1 MPRIFDNIDLPLLPA
16 LKETLQVSERAD
28 FSVGYFNLRG
38 WKLIDKLI
46 DEWAGGEGACCRL
59 LVGMQSAPEE
69 EFRAAYSLSDSE
81 EIIDQ
86 GTVVRLRRKVAEQFK
101 EQLEF
106 GAPTNSD
113 DAGLRRLS
121 AQLKAKKVIVK
132 LFLRHRLHAKLYLL
146 HRRDPNNPTVGFVGS
161 SNLTM
166 SGLAKQGEL
175 NVDVLDHDACQKL
188 QKWFEDRWA
197 DSRCIDI
204 SEELAD
210 IIDNSWVRERLPYH
224 IYLKIAYHLSQ
235 EARAGLSEFRIP
247 RDFGNRLFEFQ
258 TAAVKIAAHHLN
270 KRGGVLIGDVVG
282 LGKTLMATALAR
294 IFEDDQGVSTLIICP
309 KNLAKMWQAYV
320 DRYGMRAK
328 VMSASKV
335 IKDLP
340 NVPARYRLV
349 LIDESHNM
357 RNREGKRY
365 RAIQEYIKL
374 SDSRCILL

>member
-38 WKLIDKLI
+38 WKLIDTLI
-46 DEWAGGEGACCRL
+46 DQWPGGDGSCCRL
-59 LVGMQSAPEE
+59 LVGMQSAPQE
-69 EFRAAYSLSDSE
+69 EFRAAYSLTDSE

-86 GTVVRLRRKVAEQFK
+86 GTVVRLRKKVAKQFK

-106 GAPTNSD
+106 GAPTNPD

-132 LFLRHRLHAKLYLL
+132 LFLRHRLHAKLYLI
-146 HRRDPNNPTVGFVGS
+146 HRKDPNIPTVGFVGS

-188 QKWFEDRWA
+188 QKWFENRWE
-197 DSRCIDI
+197 DSRCVDI
-204 SEELAD
+204 SEELAE
-210 IIDNSWVRERLPYH
+210 IIDNSWVKERLPYH

-247 RDFGNRLFEFQ
+247 RD
-258 TAAVKIAAHHLN
+258 
-270 KRGGVLIGDVVG
+270 
-282 LGKTLMATALAR
+282 
-294 IFEDDQGVSTLIICP
+294 
-309 KNLAKMWQAYV
+309 
-320 DRYGMRAK
+320 
-328 VMSASKV
+328 
-335 IKDLP
+335 
-340 NVPARYRLV
+340 
-349 LIDESHNM
+349 
-357 RNREGKRY
+357 
-365 RAIQEYIKL
+365 
-374 SDSRCILL
+374 